1 MNDIETIHRN
11 DLGLAFWWKN
21 HAHDAVQIVFRDMG
35 FSLQLTEIQHFM
47 RCVETAIQS
56 TENKSCYACYRY
68 QQCRNILL
76 QTPFK
81 SLDLAVTKDELYQL
95 KDLFGGVLFHLKLRR
110 YIENEGRN

>member
-1 MNDIETIHRN
+1 MNDIQTIHRN
-11 DLGLAFWWKN
+11 DLGLAFQWKN
-21 HAHDAVQIVFRDMG
+21 HIQEEVQIVFRDMG
-35 FSLQLTEIQHFM
+35 FSLQLSEIQCFM
-47 RCVETAIQS
+47 NCVERAIQS
-56 TENKSCYACYRY
+56 SESKSCYTCYRY

-95 KDLFGGVLFHLKLRR
+95 KDLFSGVLFHLKLRR